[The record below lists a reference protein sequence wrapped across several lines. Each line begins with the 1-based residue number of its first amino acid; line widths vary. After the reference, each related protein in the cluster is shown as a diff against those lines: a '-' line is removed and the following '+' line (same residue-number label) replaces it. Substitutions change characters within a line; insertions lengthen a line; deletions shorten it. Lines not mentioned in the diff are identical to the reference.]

1 MKTWL
6 ASILIC
12 PACLPLEKG
21 LQLKAD
27 SQEDDDVLEGT
38 LNCPECLKEYPIR
51 EGIAMVH
58 PQQDTIKD
66 SGSKYENP
74 CVVSSYLWSHYCD
87 LLEDPEGS
95 SAYKDWA
102 KLMHQDTGGC
112 LDMGSAVG
120 RFTFDMA
127 SKFDF
132 ALGIDSST
140 AFIRAA
146 RELMN
151 RRQIQFELVQ
161 EGILSRKETLTLP
174 DEWQTRNLEFIVADA
189 MALPFAT
196 GSFSA
201 LASLNMVDKL
211 PLPLQHLQEAG
222 RLAHRKKV
230 QFLLS
235 DPFSW
240 SEQSAD
246 RKYWLGGKPE
256 GDFSGYGLDN
266 IAGWLERPR
275 DNPGPGWNIE
285 KKGHV
290 WWKIRTHR
298 NHYELIR
305 SCYVKAFR

>member
-66 SGSKYENP
+66 STSKYENS

-174 DEWQTRNLEFIVADA
+174 DEWQTRNIEFIVADA

-196 GSFSA
+196 GTFSA

-211 PLPLQHLQEAG
+211 PLPLKHLQEAG
-222 RLAHRKKV
+222 RLAHRKKA

-246 RKYWLGGKPE
+246 RQYWLGGKLE
-256 GDFSGYGLDN
+256 GEFAGYGLDN
-266 IAGWLERPR
+266 IAKWLERPR

>member
-1 MKTWL
+1 
-6 ASILIC
+6 
-12 PACLPLEKG
+12 
-21 LQLKAD
+21 
-27 SQEDDDVLEGT
+27 DVFEGT

-58 PQQDTIKD
+58 PQQNTLKD
-66 SGSKYENP
+66 SGSKYENSS
-74 CVVSSYLWSHYCD
+74 VVSSYLWSHYCD
-87 LLEDPEGS
+87 LLDDPEGS
-95 SAYKDWA
+95 SAYQDWA
-102 KLMHQDTGGC
+102 DLMHPDAGGC

-127 SKFDF
+127 SRFDF
-132 ALGIDSST
+132 ALGIDNSV
-140 AFIRAA
+140 AFIRTA
-146 RELMN
+146 RELMT
-151 RRQIQFELVQ
+151 RKQIQVDLVQ
-161 EGILSRKETLTLP
+161 EGILTRKEKLVLP
-174 DEWQTRNLEFIVADA
+174 AGWRTRNLEFIVADA
-189 MALPFAT
+189 MALPFAS
-196 GSFSA
+196 GAFSA

-211 PLPLQHLQEAG
+211 PLPLQHLQEAE
-222 RLAHRKKV
+222 RLAPREGA
-230 QFLLS
+230 QLLLS

-246 RKYWLGGKPE
+246 RKFWLGGTPE
-256 GDFSGYGLDN
+256 GEFAGHGLDN

-275 DNPGPGWNIE
+275 ANPGPGWNIE